1 MASLSVDPSLSTIW
15 PTNDEEFIAET
26 VPPFTSTVPYATES
40 SRVSFA
46 PFSTTIFT
54 LESTFM
60 LCSVTSAPA
69 GMVSVSVPKFPF
81 SPLPMVPYVPD
92 SREP

>member
-1 MASLSVDPSLSTIW
+1 M
-15 PTNDEEFIAET
+15 
-26 VPPFTSTVPYATES
+26 PPFTSTVPYATES

-92 SREP
+92 SCEPYMSVSVVGTVALPVSEMV